1 MTHEEFLEKECM
13 NCGTQRCYGVEYCHH
28 YKKLVKGEDST
39 ELHPMAKMQRVAK
52 QQILLRKAIHDEELG
67 LGEEDASESAEMS
80 DEDKEFALAA
90 QEAHDNMVRGL
101 IEAGAENHAL
111 VEDRNRLI
119 GALKKAVEWLN
130 YFIRTE
136 PDDVY
141 HDEVSADTWAI
152 ECILMDMEET
162 E

>member
-1 MTHEEFLEKECM
+1 MPDILDE
-13 NCGTQRCYGVEYCHH
+13 
-28 YKKLVKGEDST
+28 
-39 ELHPMAKMQRVAK
+39 MARAAR
-52 QQILLRKAIHDEELG
+52 QQIVLRKAIHDEG
-67 LGEEDASESAEMS
+67 LGFGEGYVSESAEMS
-80 DEDKEFALAA
+80 DEDKEFAIAA
-90 QEAHDNMVRGL
+90 QEAHDNMVRAL

-136 PDDVY
+136 PDDAY

-152 ECILMDMEET
+152 ECMLMDMEEKA
-162 E
+162 